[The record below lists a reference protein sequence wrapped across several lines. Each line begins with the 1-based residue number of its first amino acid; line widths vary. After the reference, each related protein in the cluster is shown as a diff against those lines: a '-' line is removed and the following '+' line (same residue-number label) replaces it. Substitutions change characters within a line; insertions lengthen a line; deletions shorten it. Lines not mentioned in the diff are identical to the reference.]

1 MKAQLKNGKW
11 VEIDT
16 SILFH
21 DQYNTMDGKRIF
33 DRDIKRIVDDE
44 RPGMGRCR
52 YCGAMVKRGEEEKHF
67 QERESGSCA
76 GCFWYRNRVIDR
88 QSKTAVEVKDG
99 EKITVKTTVEKFE
112 KYCEY
117 AEKYP
122 EAGCTLKE
130 CRIRGIDWFTPGNTF
145 FLKYPDGFSSIPCLD
160 ILAIHGFLV
169 SPGCLHAQY
178 YKKIGT
184 YTLIACLEYED
195 GKAQGVGEYRI
206 YNCRRD
212 YHFRLEN
219 GEWFTDRY
227 AMGWRKVKTLE
238 GIPHSVLETVQKICG
253 AIEKGCN
260 HD

>member
-21 DQYNTMDGKRIF
+21 VQYNTMDGKRIF

-76 GCFWYRNRVIDR
+76 GCFWYCNRVIDR

-117 AEKYP
+117 TRAEAVKR
-122 EAGCTLKE
+122 LKE
-130 CRIRGIDWFTPGNTF
+130 YRENSCGRFAVR
-145 FLKYPDGFSSIPCLD
+145 
-160 ILAIHGFLV
+160 LV
-169 SPGCLHAQY
+169 KHR
-178 YKKIGT
+178 
-184 YTLIACLEYED
+184 ER
-195 GKAQGVGEYRI
+195 KAV
-206 YNCRRD
+206 
-212 YHFRLEN
+212 
-219 GEWFTDRY
+219 
-227 AMGWRKVKTLE
+227 
-238 GIPHSVLETVQKICG
+238 
-253 AIEKGCN
+253 
-260 HD
+260 